1 MQSPTL
7 RTSRWLA
14 QRLGLSLT
22 TVERLRASSPAEL
35 PPSIVIGASIRYDE
49 AAVEQWLRDRMAA
62 SAAPADQH
70 QGGDH
75 VLVA

>member
-1 MQSPTL
+1 MQAPTL

-22 TVERLRASSPAEL
+22 TIERLRVSAPAQL
-35 PPSIVIGASIRYDE
+35 PPAIVIGASIRYDE
-49 AAVEQWLRDRMAA
+49 GAVERWLHERMAA
-62 SAAPADQH
+62 TATPANPH

>member
-1 MQSPTL
+1 MQAPTL

-22 TVERLRASSPAEL
+22 TVERLRVSAPAQL
-35 PPSIVIGASIRYDE
+35 PPAIVIGASIRYDE
-49 AAVEQWLRDRMAA
+49 ATVEKWICDRMAA
-62 SAAPADQH
+62 SAAPADPH